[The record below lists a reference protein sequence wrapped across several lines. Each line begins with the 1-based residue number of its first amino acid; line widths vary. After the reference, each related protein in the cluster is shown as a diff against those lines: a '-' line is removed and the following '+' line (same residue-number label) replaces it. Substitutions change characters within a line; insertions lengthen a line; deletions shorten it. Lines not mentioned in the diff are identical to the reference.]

1 MCDAHVDYC
10 YVRVPGSDWQ
20 MCGQSSGESSRRWY
34 NNNNNINNIING
46 FSLCLFNSY
55 ARSRSNSV
63 VAFPSSAAAG
73 FHRVI
78 RKPAWYK
85 LWCKTTVNFGCDV
98 ILFHT
103 CIGRSFFPLRIA
115 GRSTQYA
122 SPATMM
128 RSVIHSGC
136 VPRTRT
142 TLLTRPIHPEN
153 IIFGV
158 RSFGTHTRTHTH
170 TAQCT

>member
-1 MCDAHVDYC
+1 MCDARVDYC

-55 ARSRSNSV
+55 TRSRSNSV
-63 VAFPSSAAAG
+63 VAFPSSAAPG

-85 LWCKTTVNFGCDV
+85 SWCKTTVNFGCDV

-103 CIGRSFFPLRIA
+103 CIGRSFFRCALQVVQHNTRPLL
-115 GRSTQYA
+115 QW
-122 SPATMM
+122 
-128 RSVIHSGC
+128 C
-136 VPRTRT
+136 VPSYI
-142 TLLTRPIHPEN
+142 PAAFP
-153 IIFGV
+153 V
-158 RSFGTHTRTHTH
+158 RARL
-170 TAQCT
+170 C